1 VSLFLSIV
9 KVMSLPSL
17 SLTLFS
23 ALYHLSP
30 SSITLAVLS
39 TSFNAGGVC
48 SSSSTTLASSSNLA
62 WFSSLAL
69 IRLSKCSNS
78 VFSDGV
84 NLSSLLDFISCN
96 FSYSFVSFS
105 VNGEITREQV
115 DGFIEQDESVITDI
129 ERKAESE
136 NEAELNSAIDQADKL
151 IGEAVTRSEGKTEPS
166 NEKVEG
172 GEVKKTVLTKRLY
185 EGKIRESVKSA
196 LEEYGL
202 TREVENQSIA
212 EKKGKQFVEEFGED
226 VSLDAIKS
234 GDISGGEAVVVLDEV
249 AKSLER
255 KMLTENDPVKMS
267 ELVAKQAE
275 VINTLENI
283 ARKGGQF
290 NAMLKK
296 VYQNSDLGYNYETKV
311 SEWKAEN
318 SGFIPKEVEARF
330 KELDTQMK
338 DLRKRIAETELKLR
352 EAEEKQ
358 AFDNIVAEVRH
369 KPKTE
374 RSGKRK
380 IAEGLDELTNAL
392 GVKLSAVG
400 DKKASATKALIKIG
414 EGLIE
419 EGIDT
424 AKNVAEKIREYVEDK
439 FKGKIDIKEYESDVI
454 KHFEETLPK
463 ITERNGKIH
472 IPDKL
477 IKELVKNGAE
487 TIEDLVSQVKEIA
500 KADFPDITD
509 REIRDSIT
517 KYGKT
522 QNPTK
527 DELLAK
533 ISRMKRIGQ
542 LISKL
547 EDVQNKIRPLKS
559 GLQRERMD
567 AEERALNK
575 KLREEMKELPVDEET
590 LAGQIRTVLD
600 ARKQG
605 VQNRIEDLQREIEQ
619 GEKTPKNQRTIADDE
634 ALTKLKEQLEKVKT
648 EHQEKFADQN
658 EAEKE
663 AKRLSMAK
671 KNTQNRI
678 EELSK
683 RLREGDFSKV
693 EKKRLEPDLELS
705 KLRFEKEKIQ
715 HEYDK
720 EFEKDRLLKRTKME
734 KFGDFAL
741 EAWGMSRILKAT
753 ADLSFIYVQG
763 KYALTH
769 PKIASKA
776 FVQAMK
782 LFASE
787 KRAEKFIEDI
797 RTSELYPTMKDS
809 KLSIPEPNAKINASE
824 ELSYSGWLNSTWKAI
839 GYPLKYVSEN
849 AYENWDK
856 VNPLKAFERASIG
869 YLNTVRVL
877 RFADGVKMLEL
888 RGQTLENSPKEYKN
902 MADFVN
908 TFTGRASLGSL
919 EQQSEM
925 LARVFFSPRNWAS
938 VFKQSILLPRQMY
951 KWRETG
957 DEYTF
962 SVAQKM
968 AFRDVSAWVG
978 LSTTMATLAGAV
990 LNNDD
995 DKKTGVEKDIRST
1008 DFAKIKLG
1016 DTRVDPFGGYLSP
1029 IIMASRIAMDI
1040 THEIAPK
1047 YSDGGYKNKDGKIVP
1062 LGKGY
1067 VPTKKELLEQVAIN
1081 KLNPSTSALYS
1092 YLAKKEKNGEWVNEY
1107 GKPYDFKEDLKLYP
1121 MMADMIMEIYLEDPT
1136 ALNGLLTFGAYFGLP
1151 VSKYGED
1158 TNAQRKKKELEKK
1171 KD

>member
-1 VSLFLSIV
+1 
-9 KVMSLPSL
+9 
-17 SLTLFS
+17 
-23 ALYHLSP
+23 
-30 SSITLAVLS
+30 
-39 TSFNAGGVC
+39 
-48 SSSSTTLASSSNLA
+48 
-62 WFSSLAL
+62 
-69 IRLSKCSNS
+69 
-78 VFSDGV
+78 
-84 NLSSLLDFISCN
+84 
-96 FSYSFVSFS
+96 
-105 VNGEITREQV
+105 
-115 DGFIEQDESVITDI
+115 
-129 ERKAESE
+129 
-136 NEAELNSAIDQADKL
+136 
-151 IGEAVTRSEGKTEPS
+151 
-166 NEKVEG
+166 
-172 GEVKKTVLTKRLY
+172 
-185 EGKIRESVKSA
+185 
-196 LEEYGL
+196 
-202 TREVENQSIA
+202 
-212 EKKGKQFVEEFGED
+212 
-226 VSLDAIKS
+226 
-234 GDISGGEAVVVLDEV
+234 
-249 AKSLER
+249 
-255 KMLTENDPVKMS
+255 
-267 ELVAKQAE
+267 
-275 VINTLENI
+275 
-283 ARKGGQF
+283 
-290 NAMLKK
+290 
-296 VYQNSDLGYNYETKV
+296 
-311 SEWKAEN
+311 
-318 SGFIPKEVEARF
+318 
-330 KELDTQMK
+330 
-338 DLRKRIAETELKLR
+338 
-352 EAEEKQ
+352 
-358 AFDNIVAEVRH
+358 
-369 KPKTE
+369 
-374 RSGKRK
+374 
-380 IAEGLDELTNAL
+380 
-392 GVKLSAVG
+392 
-400 DKKASATKALIKIG
+400 
-414 EGLIE
+414 
-419 EGIDT
+419 
-424 AKNVAEKIREYVEDK
+424 
-439 FKGKIDIKEYESDVI
+439 
-454 KHFEETLPK
+454 
-463 ITERNGKIH
+463 
-472 IPDKL
+472 
-477 IKELVKNGAE
+477 
-487 TIEDLVSQVKEIA
+487 
-500 KADFPDITD
+500 
-509 REIRDSIT
+509 
-517 KYGKT
+517 
-522 QNPTK
+522 
-527 DELLAK
+527 
-533 ISRMKRIGQ
+533 
-542 LISKL
+542 
-547 EDVQNKIRPLKS
+547 
-559 GLQRERMD
+559 MD

-634 ALTKLKEQLEKVKT
+634 ALTKLKEQLEKVKA
-648 EHQEKFADQN
+648 EHQEKFAEQN

-671 KNTQNRI
+671 KNTKKRI

-856 VNPLKAFERASIG
+856 VNPSKAFERASIG

-1092 YLAKKEKNGEWVNEY
+1092 YLAKKEKNGEWVNKY

-1158 TNAQRKKKELEKK
+1158 TDAQRKKKELEKK